1 MVKGQYDLTHI
12 VLSNNF
18 QGSFSK
24 AELNPTLFYFF
35 LKHRLKALNK
45 EEYNLTN
52 VIKTLMVWPT
62 LHFPIFLADCDQG
75 TIQFDAFFVNQRNL
89 SSFHSG
95 L

>member
-18 QGSFSK
+18 QHSFSK

-35 LKHRLKALNK
+35 LEHRLKALNK

-52 VIKTLMVWPT
+52 VIKNTYGLT
-62 LHFPIFLADCDQG
+62 YIAFSNIFSRL
-75 TIQFDAFFVNQRNL
+75 
-89 SSFHSG
+89 
-95 L
+95 